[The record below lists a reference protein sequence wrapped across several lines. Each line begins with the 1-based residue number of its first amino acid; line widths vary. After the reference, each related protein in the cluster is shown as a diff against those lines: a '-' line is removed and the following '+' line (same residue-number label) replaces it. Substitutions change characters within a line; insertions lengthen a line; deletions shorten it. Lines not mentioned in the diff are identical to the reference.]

1 MQTLPPI
8 RFTDAYKLAWV
19 NFAKCTGRSR
29 RSEFWFFELANLLVL
44 FVLIFIVILIREVGL
59 ALLGI
64 YGLAI
69 IIPTISLAVRRLH
82 DTGKSGWFLFISLIP
97 LVGGFILLYFYC
109 IDSEERQNEYG
120 PSPKYILPNAQVAPI
135 YNNYPEV
142 NAFNPQPQPYPP
154 QPYPAQPAYIPPGI
168 PPTQGNY

>member
-29 RSEFWFFELANLLVL
+29 RSEFWFFGLANFLVL
-44 FVLIFIVILIREVGL
+44 L
-59 ALLGI
+59 LLGI
-64 YGLAI
+64 IGAFLRELGTILPGIYILVI
-69 IIPTISLAVRRLH
+69 CIPSISLSVRRLH
-82 DTGKSGWFLFISLIP
+82 DTGKSGWFILLGLIP
-97 LVGGFILLYFYC
+97 LIGEIILLYFYC
-109 IDSEERQNEYG
+109 LDSEERQNEYG

-142 NAFNPQPQPYPP
+142 NTFNSPPQYAPQPYPS
-154 QPYPAQPAYIPPGI
+154 QPAYIPPGI

>member
-29 RSEFWFFELANLLVL
+29 RSEFWFFGLANFVVL
-44 FVLIFIVILIREVGL
+44 FI
-59 ALLGI
+59 LGI
-64 YGLAI
+64 IGGIIGEAGMALPGIYVLAI
-69 IIPTISLAVRRLH
+69 IIPGISLAVRRLH
-82 DTGKSGWFLFISLIP
+82 DTGKSGCFILLGLIP
-97 LVGGFILLYFYC
+97 LIGEIILLYFYC
-109 IDSEERQNEYG
+109 LDSEERQNEYG

-142 NAFNPQPQPYPP
+142 NAFNPPPQPYPP
-154 QPYPAQPAYIPPGI
+154 QPAYIPPGI
-168 PPTQGNY
+168 PPTQGSY

>member
-19 NFAKCTGRSR
+19 NFGKCTGRSR
-29 RSEFWFFELANLLVL
+29 RSEFWFFGLANFLVL
-44 FVLIFIVILIREVGL
+44 FI
-59 ALLGI
+59 LGI
-64 YGLAI
+64 IGGIIGEAGMALSGIYLLAI
-69 IIPTISLAVRRLH
+69 CIPAISLSVRRLH
-82 DTGKSGWFLFISLIP
+82 DTGKSGWFILLGLIP
-97 LVGGFILLYFYC
+97 LIGEIILLYFYC

-142 NAFNPQPQPYPP
+142 NAFNPPPQPYPP
-154 QPYPAQPAYIPPGI
+154 QPAYIPPGI
-168 PPTQGNY
+168 PPTQGSY